1 MKLSIVQVTVIL
13 LTVFI
18 ISNNLIFF
26 PTNILSWDIFG
37 YYLYLP
43 CTFIY
48 NDIGI
53 LDDTVILNTIE
64 KYNSTTTFYQA
75 LQLPEGQYVMK
86 YSMGMSFFYAPFFF
100 IGHLFAKLFNYPQ
113 DGFSTPYQYSIFFG
127 SIVYSI
133 IGILFLSKIVSRFF
147 SQWITSIVLICIVF
161 GTNYIIHVTMYGQNA
176 MSHSILFAMY
186 TLIIW
191 LTIRWHETHSIKT
204 MILLGV
210 ICGITIL
217 SRPTEIVCLIIPA
230 LWGLKSRKDI
240 LEKITMFWRLKKQI
254 IIFVTILF
262 FFGMLQFSYW
272 KHVTGHWIYYSYGGN
287 AGEGLDL
294 FTPHFAD
301 VLISFRKGWLIYTP
315 MMGLAIFGFIQL
327 YKNNRGVFWV
337 CVVFFMF
344 NLYLVSSWS
353 CWWYAQSFS
362 QRALIQSYPI
372 MAIPLGYLLTWVVQ
386 QQRII
391 RISLSS
397 VVVII
402 IGLNLFQSYQF
413 HKGIIHGDRMT
424 KAYYIKVF
432 GTVNF
437 EQKNDKY
444 LLVKRSF
451 DGVEQLDNPEDYQR
465 KFSKVLNFDKN
476 TNANL
481 AIQHLQTATFQLD
494 SLNIYSP
501 AIEIP
506 YSKLTKKDH
515 AWIRVTVNV
524 YPISEVATNT
534 LSFVTHFLHN
544 EFPYKYSAIDAT
556 RFKVKPNQWN
566 KVSYYYLTPE
576 VRNSSDALKV
586 FVRNSGTGTVYL
598 DNLKIDVYEE
608 K

>member
-1 MKLSIVQVTVIL
+1 MKLSIVHVTVIL
-13 LTVFI
+13 LIVFI

-53 LDDTVILNTIE
+53 IDDTVILNAIE
-64 KYNSTTTFYQA
+64 KYNSSSTFYQA

-86 YSMGMSFFYAPFFF
+86 YSMGMSVFYAPFFF
-100 IGHLFAKLFNYPQ
+100 IGHVFAKLFNYPQ

-127 SIVYSI
+127 SMAYSALGI
-133 IGILFLSKIVSRFF
+133 IFLSRIVSHFF
-147 SQWITSIVLICIVF
+147 TKYIASIVLICIVF

-186 TLIIW
+186 ALITW
-191 LTIRWHETHSIKT
+191 FTIRWHETHSFRI
-204 MILLGV
+204 MILLGF
-210 ICGITIL
+210 ICGVTIL

-230 LWGLKSRKDI
+230 LWGVKSWNDI
-240 LEKITMFWRLKKQI
+240 REKITLFWRLKKQI
-254 IIFVTILF
+254 IVFGTILF
-262 FFGMLQFSYW
+262 LFGILQFAYW
-272 KHVTGHWIYYSYGGN
+272 KYITGHWIYYSYGGN
-287 AGEGLDL
+287 AGEGLD
-294 FTPHFAD
+294 FFSPHIAD
-301 VLISFRKGWLIYTP
+301 VLISFRKGWLLYTP

-327 YKNNRGVFWV
+327 YKKNRSVFWM
-337 CVVFFMF
+337 CIVFFVC

-353 CWWYAQSFS
+353 CWWYAESFS
-362 QRALIQSYPI
+362 QRALIQSYPL
-372 MAIPLGYLLTWVVQ
+372 MAIPLGYFLTWVGEHH
-386 QQRII
+386 RIM
-391 RISLSS
+391 RISLYSI
-397 VVVII
+397 VAII
-402 IGLNLFQSYQF
+402 IGLNIFQSYQF

-424 KAYYIKVF
+424 KAYYFRVF

-437 EQKNDKY
+437 DQKNDNY
-444 LLVKRSF
+444 LLVNRSF
-451 DGVEQLDNPEDYQR
+451 VGVERLDNPENYYKKLSR
-465 KFSKVLNFDKN
+465 ILKFNKN
-476 TNANL
+476 TSVHTGLTA
-481 AIQHLQTATFQLD
+481 LQIDRFQLD

-501 AIEIP
+501 ALEIP

-515 AWIRVTVNV
+515 AWIRVTVDV

-544 EFPYKYSAIDAT
+544 TFPYKYSAMDAT
-556 RFKVKPNQWN
+556 KFKIQPNQWN

-586 FVRNSGTGTVYL
+586 FVWNRGKGITYI
-598 DNLKIDVYEE
+598 DNLKIEVFEE

>member
-1 MKLSIVQVTVIL
+1 MKLSIVHVTVIL
-13 LTVFI
+13 LIVFI

-53 LDDTVILNTIE
+53 IDDTVILNAIE
-64 KYNSTTTFYQA
+64 KYNSSSTFYQA
-75 LQLPEGQYVMK
+75 LQLPKGQYVMK
-86 YSMGMSFFYAPFFF
+86 YSMGMSVFYAPFFF
-100 IGHLFAKLFNYPQ
+100 IGHVFAKLFNYPQ

-127 SIVYSI
+127 SMAYSALGI
-133 IGILFLSKIVSRFF
+133 IFLSRIVSHFF
-147 SQWITSIVLICIVF
+147 TKYIASIVLFCIVF

-186 TLIIW
+186 ALIIW
-191 LTIRWHETHSIKT
+191 FTICWHETHSFRI

-210 ICGITIL
+210 ICGVTIL

-230 LWGLKSRKDI
+230 LWGVKSWNDI
-240 LEKITMFWRLKKQI
+240 REKITLFWRLKKQI
-254 IIFVTILF
+254 IVFGTILF
-262 FFGMLQFSYW
+262 LFGILQFAYW
-272 KHVTGHWIYYSYGGN
+272 KYITGHWIYYSYGGN
-287 AGEGLDL
+287 AGEGLD
-294 FTPHFAD
+294 FFSPHIAD
-301 VLISFRKGWLIYTP
+301 VLISFRKGWLLYTP

-327 YKNNRGVFWV
+327 YKKNRSVFWM
-337 CVVFFMF
+337 CIVFFVC

-353 CWWYAQSFS
+353 CWWYAESFS
-362 QRALIQSYPI
+362 QRALIQSYPL
-372 MAIPLGYLLTWVVQ
+372 MAIPLGYLLTWLVQ
-386 QQRII
+386 QQRLI
-391 RISLSS
+391 RIALSS
-397 VVVII
+397 IVVLI

-424 KAYYIKVF
+424 KAYYFRVF

-437 EQKNDKY
+437 DQKNDKY

-451 DGVEQLDNPEDYQR
+451 VGVERLDNPEKYYKKLSR
-465 KFSKVLNFDKN
+465 ILKFNKN
-476 TNANL
+476 TSVHAGL
-481 AIQHLQTATFQLD
+481 TALQIDRFQLD

-515 AWIRVTVNV
+515 AWIRVTVDV

-544 EFPYKYSAIDAT
+544 EFPYKYSPIDAT
-556 RFKVKPNQWN
+556 KFKVKPNQWN

-586 FVRNSGTGTVYL
+586 FVWNRGKGITYI
-598 DNLKIDVYEE
+598 DNLKIEVFEE

>member
-1 MKLSIVQVTVIL
+1 MKLSIVHVTVIL
-13 LTVFI
+13 LIVFI

-53 LDDTVILNTIE
+53 IDDTVILNAIE
-64 KYNSTTTFYQA
+64 KYNSSSTFYQA

-86 YSMGMSFFYAPFFF
+86 YSMGMSVFYAPFFF
-100 IGHLFAKLFNYPQ
+100 IGHVFAKLFNYPQ

-127 SIVYSI
+127 SMAYSALGI
-133 IGILFLSKIVSRFF
+133 IFLSRIVSHFF
-147 SQWITSIVLICIVF
+147 TKYIASIVLICIVF

-186 TLIIW
+186 ALIIW
-191 LTIRWHETHSIKT
+191 LTIRWHETHSFRI

-210 ICGITIL
+210 ICGVTIL

-230 LWGLKSRKDI
+230 LWGVKSWNDVR
-240 LEKITMFWRLKKQI
+240 EKITLFWRLKKQI
-254 IIFVTILF
+254 IVFGTILF
-262 FFGMLQFSYW
+262 LFGILQFAYW
-272 KHVTGHWIYYSYGGN
+272 KYITGHWIYYSYGGN
-287 AGEGLDL
+287 AGEGLD
-294 FTPHFAD
+294 FFSPHIAD
-301 VLISFRKGWLIYTP
+301 VLISFRKGWLLYTP

-327 YKNNRGVFWV
+327 YKKNRSVFWM
-337 CVVFFMF
+337 CIVFFVC

-353 CWWYAQSFS
+353 CWWYAESFS
-362 QRALIQSYPI
+362 QRALIQSYPV
-372 MAIPLGYLLTWVVQ
+372 MAIPLGYFLTWVGEHH
-386 QQRII
+386 RIM
-391 RISLSS
+391 RISLYSI
-397 VVVII
+397 VVII
-402 IGLNLFQSYQF
+402 IGLNVFQSYQF

-424 KAYYIKVF
+424 KAYYFRVF

-437 EQKNDKY
+437 DQKNDNY
-444 LLVKRSF
+444 LLVNRSF
-451 DGVEQLDNPEDYQR
+451 VGVERLENPENYYKKLSR
-465 KFSKVLNFDKN
+465 ILKFNKN
-476 TNANL
+476 TSVHTGLTA
-481 AIQHLQTATFQLD
+481 LQIDRFQLD
-494 SLNIYSP
+494 SLNKYSP
-501 AIEIP
+501 ALEIP

-515 AWIRVTVNV
+515 AWIRVTVDV

-556 RFKVKPNQWN
+556 KFKVKPNQWN

-586 FVRNSGTGTVYL
+586 FVWNRGKGITYI
-598 DNLKIDVYEE
+598 DNLKIEVFEE